1 MPSDNVKW
9 QFMNE
14 TERKLT
20 LKQEKALA
28 CLLSEPTIEAA
39 AKAAKV
45 SKTILYEWLKQP
57 EFKAALDNAKHLL
70 FSDGLA
76 TLKASV
82 QAGVETLRAC
92 LTDPDA
98 TVANKIAAA
107 TKLIELGLRS
117 HEQLEIETRLSALE
131 ALQK

>member
-1 MPSDNVKW
+1 
-9 QFMNE
+9 MNE

-57 EFKAALDNAKHLL
+57 EFKAALDAAKHLL
-70 FSDGLA
+70 FGDGLA
-76 TLKASV
+76 TLKASM
-82 QAGVETLRAC
+82 QEGVEALRAA
-92 LTDPDA
+92 LKDEEA
-98 TVANKIAAA
+98 TVANKITAA
-107 TKLIELGLRS
+107 TKLIELALKS
-117 HEQLEIETRLSALE
+117 HETMEVEARLQALE
-131 ALQK
+131 SQVTKEKN